1 MTQSEHI
8 LEYIDG
14 TLDAEAEQRLFD
26 AMAGH
31 PELRVELRQYINI
44 GDAVRSDREAFAPP
58 AYIERSLMA
67 GLGLGPIV
75 ADVGGSVGGGFA
87 RLWLGKLGSLLTG
100 FIIGVVLAGTGM
112 YFVMGSGASSVVAS
126 GAVSGAGADRVVS
139 TGVGSA
145 GRLNGA
151 ALPSDGSFGDRA
163 STAVV
168 DTVVRSRGTDVA
180 ETSRGN
186 EGRGTSRG
194 LSSESIRSAF
204 PSSVR
209 SSWNSAASVVE
220 QKSTSTTM
228 TEERLSSLDSL
239 SSKSVLPSVPRQMP
253 VTTATARPSSEP
265 IERVASPEGL
275 DALRSQAAAG
285 ADVDADGSVLL
296 EGRYLLGGATFQTR
310 ARSVPAAFPENW
322 AVGGYARLD
331 DAFYLGFEGGMERYA
346 QTLYV
351 NSHDTLAVDQQP
363 RYLWGG
369 LAARYLLGTIP
380 ALDIQPYVQA
390 TVGGT
395 SAGPLVRMRI
405 GAARELFGGLSFTG
419 GFEASS
425 LVYTYNNQKLFSA
438 RWGLTG
444 SIQYDLS
451 RLW

>member
-87 RLWLGKLGSLLTG
+87 RLWFGKLGSLLIG
-100 FIIGVVLAGTGM
+100 FILGVVLAGTAM
-112 YFVMGSGASSVVAS
+112 YLVMGSGASSVVAS
-126 GAVSGAGADRVVS
+126 DAVSGADRVVS
-139 TGVGSA
+139 TDTGPA
-145 GRLNGA
+145 GG
-151 ALPSDGSFGDRA
+151 SDGATSLSGGSPGDRA
-163 STAVV
+163 STAIADVGG
-168 DTVVRSRGTDVA
+168 RSRGTDVA
-180 ETSRGN
+180 ETSRGT

-220 QKSTSTTM
+220 QKSASTAT
-228 TEERLSSLDSL
+228 TEDQPSSLDSL
-239 SSKSVLPSVPRQMP
+239 SSKSILPSAPRQMP

-275 DALRSQAAAG
+275 DALRSRATAG
-285 ADVDADGSVLL
+285 ANVDADGSVLL

-322 AVGGYARLD
+322 AAGGYARLG